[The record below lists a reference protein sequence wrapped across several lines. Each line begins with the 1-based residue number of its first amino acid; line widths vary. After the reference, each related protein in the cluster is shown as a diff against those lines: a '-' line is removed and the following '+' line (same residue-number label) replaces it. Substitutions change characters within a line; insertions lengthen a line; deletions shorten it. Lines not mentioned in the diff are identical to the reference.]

1 MYKNTMLAV
10 AMFSLIIGSW
20 SNVALAVADREKLL
34 KDTGVYVTF
43 AVFKVEGDWWKLDKA
58 ARSSAA
64 AEVKTVFQ
72 KHADNVIT
80 DTYLLRGLS
89 EKADFFVRVHS
100 TEMLHNQNFLVDL
113 MGTTLGKHLQNT
125 QTFNGI
131 TKLLNYAP
139 AFPEDLKNAL
149 ATPPD
154 PGPKPYVIVI
164 PIRKDAEWWNTT
176 QDSRG
181 KMMKEH
187 TEATVFYLKTVK
199 RKLYHAS
206 GLDDLDF
213 ITYFE
218 TAKLDDF
225 NSLVIGLERVK
236 ENRHNK
242 QFGHPT
248 LLGTIRPLDEILE
261 ILSR

>member
-1 MYKNTMLAV
+1 MNRTNAVV
-10 AMFSLIIGSW
+10 AMGLM
-20 SNVALAVADREKLL
+20 AVLMGQTAFAAVDREKLL
-34 KDTGVYVTF
+34 KDTGVYATF

-72 KHADNVIT
+72 KHADNVAT
-80 DTYLLRGLS
+80 DIYLLRGLS

-131 TKLLNYAP
+131 TKLPNYAP

-154 PGPKPYVIVI
+154 PGHKPYVIVV
-164 PIRKDAEWWNTT
+164 PIRKDAEWWNTA

-187 TEATVFYLKTVK
+187 TEATVSYLKTVK

-261 ILSR
+261 ILAR